1 MKSTNT
7 NIKKL
12 NWEDIDAYVNEPVY
26 HKDEKYDGYR
36 IVAGYKRYNNE
47 RYIMFTDGKSEIPF
61 DRITLYSS
69 RPVATEDS
77 QDNHTTLKTC
87 PW

>member
-1 MKSTNT
+1 MKLTDT

-36 IVAGYKRYNNE
+36 IVAGYKRYKNE
-47 RYIMFTDGKSEIPF
+47 RYIMFTDGKGEIPF
-61 DRITLYSS
+61 DRVTLYSS

-77 QDNHTTLKTC
+77 QDSHTTLKTC